1 MATLCVCGGL
11 QGSGATLVSWCFL
24 QRADMNGVLDGDN
37 DLLPWITHP
46 SDGGTVWYKTTV
58 SCFRLSELVEHF
70 EDYGW
75 EVRPLLV
82 VRDVRRAW
90 ASLLAKPCARNGITA
105 EDPPLRLRFRRFL
118 ADWELFRQKGWP
130 ILRFESFLADPRE
143 SLRQACGKLGLDWDE
158 DMLRWPKSLGQI
170 AYAERANQSFRAVR
184 GENLAQTLAGHREQ
198 FDPEC
203 IAGPDRNWLESAF
216 CEFNAANN
224 YPIHVEVSPVPP
236 QRGIDSVPGFEVTR
250 RREWEMKASPWRRL
264 LRALGIRTP
273 PAASHRSTRKIP

>member
-24 QRADMNGVLDGDN
+24 QRPDMNGVLDGDN
-37 DLLPWITHP
+37 DLLPWITQP
-46 SDGGTVWYKTTV
+46 SKGERVWYKTTV

-90 ASLLAKPCARNGITA
+90 ASLLTKPCTRNGITA

-130 ILRFESFLADPRE
+130 ILRFESFVADPRQ
-143 SLRQACGKLGLDWDE
+143 SLRQTCGKLGLDWEE
-158 DMLRWPKSLGQI
+158 DMLQWPKPAGKI
-170 AYAERANQSFRAVR
+170 AYAERGKDAFRVAR
-184 GENLAQTLAGHREQ
+184 GENLAQTLARHREH

-203 IAGPDRNWLESAF
+203 IAAPDRNWLESVF
-216 CEFNAANN
+216 REFNVANN
-224 YPIHVEVSPVPP
+224 YPLQIEVSPTPRS
-236 QRGIDSVPGFEVTR
+236 RGIDSVPGFEVTR
-250 RREWEMKASPWRRL
+250 RREWETRPTLWRRL
-264 LRALGIRTP
+264 LWTLGICVP
-273 PAASHRSTRKIP
+273 SAAGHRSTRKIP